1 MYLHT
6 VVPGVEEAC
15 ASDVGQDGVLL
26 VLQHVVSG
34 DWRQAVSLGEGETR
48 QYMCQKSLGVQHEMH
63 QTDRNAS
70 LRFQLVKQN
79 RID

>member
-6 VVPGVEEAC
+6 IIPGVKEAC

-34 DWRQAVSLGEGETR
+34 DWRQAVSLGREGDPAVHVSKITR
-48 QYMCQKSLGVQHEMH
+48 YP
-63 QTDRNAS
+63 T
-70 LRFQLVKQN
+70 
-79 RID
+79 